1 MVTLTWID
9 GQIEK
14 AIEEGNNPQNIRDL
28 AALITV
34 REYLATRSA
43 PKADAQS
50 VQESADD
57 KKRRDAVALMTHS
70 ADLDTVPTIQQV
82 ETALHSISVNTP
94 EERKACRMQRS
105 GRRLSRRKTPDKNP
119 LHECN
124 MEGIL
129 TPVLTTSC
137 DGKRVKIANMGIA
150 CSCLLCYNQAL
161 SMDCKATD
169 ISTIKTATSSSGKV
183 NIPSNVES
191 KSLTTSQP
199 CI

>member
-57 KKRRDAVALMTHS
+57 KKRRDAVVLMTHS

-94 EERKACRMQRS
+94 EERKRVQDAKKWAQIIS
-105 GRRLSRRKTPDKNP
+105 QKTLDKPIINVY
-119 LHECN
+119 N
-124 MEGIL
+124 KY
-129 TPVLTTSC
+129 VLVSSFIHFPSC
-137 DGKRVKIANMGIA
+137 VARA
-150 CSCLLCYNQAL
+150 
-161 SMDCKATD
+161 
-169 ISTIKTATSSSGKV
+169 
-183 NIPSNVES
+183 
-191 KSLTTSQP
+191 
-199 CI
+199 

>member
-14 AIEEGNNPQNIRDL
+14 AIEEGLVGSEMCIRDR
-28 AALITV
+28 LITV

-57 KKRRDAVALMTHS
+57 KKRRDAVVLMTHS

-94 EERKACRMQRS
+94 EERKRVQDAKKWAQIIS
-105 GRRLSRRKTPDKNP
+105 QKN
-119 LHECN
+119 
-124 MEGIL
+124 
-129 TPVLTTSC
+129 
-137 DGKRVKIANMGIA
+137 A
-150 CSCLLCYNQAL
+150 
-161 SMDCKATD
+161 
-169 ISTIKTATSSSGKV
+169 
-183 NIPSNVES
+183 
-191 KSLTTSQP
+191 
-199 CI
+199 

>member
-57 KKRRDAVALMTHS
+57 KKRRDAVVLMTHS

-94 EERKACRMQRS
+94 EERKRVQDAKKWGADYLAEKCLTS
-105 GRRLSRRKTPDKNP
+105 RLETLIIGMYWYPP
-119 LHECN
+119 LSIPPHALPEH
-124 MEGIL
+124 EGIFC
-129 TPVLTTSC
+129 P
-137 DGKRVKIANMGIA
+137 
-150 CSCLLCYNQAL
+150 
-161 SMDCKATD
+161 
-169 ISTIKTATSSSGKV
+169 
-183 NIPSNVES
+183 PF
-191 KSLTTSQP
+191 
-199 CI
+199 

>member
-57 KKRRDAVALMTHS
+57 KKRRDAVVLMTHS

-82 ETALHSISVNTP
+82 EMAS
-94 EERKACRMQRS
+94 
-105 GRRLSRRKTPDKNP
+105 
-119 LHECN
+119 
-124 MEGIL
+124 
-129 TPVLTTSC
+129 
-137 DGKRVKIANMGIA
+137 
-150 CSCLLCYNQAL
+150 
-161 SMDCKATD
+161 
-169 ISTIKTATSSSGKV
+169 
-183 NIPSNVES
+183 
-191 KSLTTSQP
+191 
-199 CI
+199 

>member
-14 AIEEGNNPQNIRDL
+14 AIEEGNNP

-57 KKRRDAVALMTHS
+57 KKRRDAVVLMTHS

-94 EERKACRMQRS
+94 EERKRVQDAKKWAQIIS
-105 GRRLSRRKTPDKNP
+105 QKN
-119 LHECN
+119 
-124 MEGIL
+124 
-129 TPVLTTSC
+129 
-137 DGKRVKIANMGIA
+137 A
-150 CSCLLCYNQAL
+150 
-161 SMDCKATD
+161 
-169 ISTIKTATSSSGKV
+169 
-183 NIPSNVES
+183 
-191 KSLTTSQP
+191 
-199 CI
+199 

>member
-1 MVTLTWID
+1 MVTLTWVD

-57 KKRRDAVALMTHS
+57 KKRRDAVVLMTHS

-82 ETALHSISVNTP
+82 ETALQSISVNTP
-94 EERKACRMQRS
+94 EERKRVQDAKKWAQIIS
-105 GRRLSRRKTPDKNP
+105 QKN
-119 LHECN
+119 
-124 MEGIL
+124 
-129 TPVLTTSC
+129 
-137 DGKRVKIANMGIA
+137 A
-150 CSCLLCYNQAL
+150 
-161 SMDCKATD
+161 
-169 ISTIKTATSSSGKV
+169 
-183 NIPSNVES
+183 
-191 KSLTTSQP
+191 
-199 CI
+199 

>member
-57 KKRRDAVALMTHS
+57 KKRRDAVVLMTHS

-94 EERKACRMQRS
+94 EERKRVQDAKKWAQIIS
-105 GRRLSRRKTPDKNP
+105 QKNALQDAQKRL
-119 LHECN
+119 
-124 MEGIL
+124 
-129 TPVLTTSC
+129 
-137 DGKRVKIANMGIA
+137 
-150 CSCLLCYNQAL
+150 
-161 SMDCKATD
+161 
-169 ISTIKTATSSSGKV
+169 
-183 NIPSNVES
+183 
-191 KSLTTSQP
+191 
-199 CI
+199 